1 MKTKRRILS
10 KKDDRAVSPVIATLM
25 LTLVA
30 VGATAAFYVW
40 QADWQNTQTG
50 EVGDVDYQNS
60 LTIAGSSTVYEFS
73 IVGKELY
80 QNENPSIKVDL
91 KSGGSGSGIEAAG
104 MGLVDIGSA
113 SKAVDSSYT
122 DAYPDLDRDG
132 NKDLTGELLITTVAY
147 DKVDVLTGSDVGLVS
162 INQTVLSTIYMVNG
176 EGDDA
181 AAYTTAVDPWLTP
194 SGTGGKFLWSDI
206 PAYAG
211 EDGEWDGGTWDNA
224 ATPPSWTGTP
234 TMCTGTEEITLYDRE
249 DDSGT
254 EAIFFLNALGLDK
267 SEHGGDQLDSAGI
280 DATGGY
286 GNQELKTLIESDP
299 NALGFCSKGVVD
311 SGFSGEVIEHAEDG
325 GDDAYAPSSSDYYV
339 MRPLNYITID
349 SNGDGKMDAGAAKSY
364 LDFVLNPDVNQKI
377 CEEAG
382 YISIYD

>member
-40 QADWQNTQTG
+40 QADWQNTQTD

-80 QNENPSIKVDL
+80 ENENPSIKVDL

-113 SKAVDSSYT
+113 SKAVSSSYT
-122 DAYPDLDRDG
+122 DAYPDLNRDG

-147 DKVDVLTGSDVGLVS
+147 DKVDVLTGSDVGLESIDQDTLAAIYLLNGGADHAWQYVTAAGLDPNTTDADSIFQWSEIPVS
-162 INQTVLSTIYMVNG
+162 PG
-176 EGDDA
+176 
-181 AAYTTAVDPWLTP
+181 
-194 SGTGGKFLWSDI
+194 SGTYCTSD
-206 PAYAG
+206 
-211 EDGEWDGGTWDNA
+211 ET
-224 ATPPSWTGTP
+224 
-234 TMCTGTEEITLYDRE
+234 ITLYDRE

-254 EAIFFLNALGLDK
+254 EAVFFKNALGLDK
-267 SEHGGDQLDSAGI
+267 SEHGGDQLDNAGI

-286 GNQELKTLIESDP
+286 GNQELKTLIESDA
-299 NALGFCSKGVVD
+299 NALGFCSKGIVD
-311 SGFSGEVIEHAEDG
+311 SGFSGQVIDHVNPDTGNPES
-325 GDDAYAPSSSDYYV
+325 PSSSDYYV

-349 SNGDGKMDAGAAKSY
+349 SNGDGKMDGGAAKSY